1 MRVETE
7 KYRLIREQLIVKNAT
22 MPQNDTEGRGMGGDQ
37 TGLINE
43 TASRNKNNNLRKKK
57 KFRENKNIMERGFK
71 HFILNISV

>member
-22 MPQNDTEGRGMGGDQ
+22 MPQNDTEGIGMGGDQ
-37 TGLINE
+37 TGLTKE

-57 KFRENKNIMERGFK
+57 NFVKTKT
-71 HFILNISV
+71 